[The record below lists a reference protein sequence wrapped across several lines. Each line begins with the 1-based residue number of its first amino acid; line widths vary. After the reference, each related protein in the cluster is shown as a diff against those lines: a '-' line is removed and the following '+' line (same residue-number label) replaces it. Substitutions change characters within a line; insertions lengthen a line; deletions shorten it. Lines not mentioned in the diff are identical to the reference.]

1 MSYKSQ
7 TKRKTRVNAEP
18 KFSAWKGPV
27 RVAAVQFDMRA
38 VASFAE
44 FAQHCEFFVRSA
56 ADYQAD
62 FVLFPELLTN
72 PLQALV
78 TEALPT
84 KTARRLSEFT
94 QAYVETFTRF
104 ATKYKINIIAG
115 SHLTVEDK
123 KLYNIAYLFRRDGS
137 VAQQRKIHITPSEK
151 KSWDVEPG
159 KQIEVFD
166 TDRGRVAL
174 VICYDIEFPELTRIA
189 VAKGANLL
197 FVPFNTDLRSGYLRV
212 RYCAQARCV
221 ENNVYCVLS
230 GACGN
235 LSQVIGADIHYAQ
248 SCILTPSDIPFA
260 RDGIAAEAT
269 ANIETMIV
277 HDVDLELAESTR
289 ANGSVRTWVDRRT
302 DVYRVTYLSDGKA
315 QQV

>member
-1 MSYKSQ
+1 MSPKPQ
-7 TKRKTRVNAEP
+7 PKRKARPNKEP
-18 KFSAWKGPV
+18 KFTAWKGPV

-44 FAQHCEFFVRSA
+44 FAQRCEFFVKSA

-72 PLQALV
+72 PLLALV
-78 TEALPT
+78 KESRPT
-84 KTARRLSEFT
+84 QTARRLSEFT
-94 QAYVETFTRF
+94 EVYVEIFKKF
-104 ATKYKINIIAG
+104 ATQNQINIIAG
-115 SHLTVEDK
+115 SHLTVEDN

-151 KSWDVEPG
+151 KSWGVEPG
-159 KQIEVFD
+159 KHIEVFD
-166 TDRGRVAL
+166 TDRGRIAL
-174 VICYDIEFPELTRIA
+174 VICYDIEFPELTHIA

-197 FVPFNTDLRSGYLRV
+197 FVPFNTDLRSGYFRV

-221 ENNVYCVLS
+221 ENNIYCVLS

-235 LSQVIGADIHYAQ
+235 LPQVFGADIHYAQ

-277 HDVDLELAESTR
+277 HDVDLGLAESTR
-289 ANGSVRTWVDRRT
+289 TNGSVRTWVDRRA

-315 QQV
+315 EQV

>member
-1 MSYKSQ
+1 MSPKPQ
-7 TKRKTRVNAEP
+7 TKRKTRVNMEP
-18 KFSAWKGPV
+18 KFTAWKGPV
-27 RVAAVQFDMRA
+27 RVAAVQFDMGA
-38 VASFAE
+38 VSSFAE
-44 FAQHCEFFVRSA
+44 FAQRCEFFVKSA
-56 ADYQAD
+56 ADYQTD

-72 PLQALV
+72 PLLALV
-78 TEALPT
+78 QESRPT
-84 KTARRLSEFT
+84 QSARRLTEFT
-94 QAYVETFTRF
+94 PAYVETFTRF
-104 ATKYKINIIAG
+104 ATQYHINIIAG
-115 SHLTVEDK
+115 SHLTVEENR
-123 KLYNIAYLFRRDGS
+123 LYNVAYLFRRDGS
-137 VAQQRKIHITPSEK
+137 VAQQKKIHITPSEK
-151 KSWDVEPG
+151 KAWGVEPG
-159 KQIEVFD
+159 KLIEVFD
-166 TDRGRVAL
+166 TDRGRIAL

-235 LSQVIGADIHYAQ
+235 LPQVIGADIHYAQ

-269 ANIETMIV
+269 ANSETMIV
-277 HDVDLELAESTR
+277 HDVDLGLTESTR
-289 ANGSVRTWVDRRT
+289 TNGSVRTWVDRRK